1 MQKAELIKRAKSFG
15 WRTAVMVLI
24 ALLNW
29 LMENI
34 GLFGLPV
41 WAVGLIGLLAGE
53 GTKWLNNN
61 SALFGK
67 ALKK

>member
-1 MQKAELIKRAKSFG
+1 MQTELIIKRLKSFG
-15 WRTAVMVLI
+15 WRTTVMVLI

-29 LMENI
+29 LMENL

-41 WAVGLIGLLAGE
+41 WAVGLIGLAAGE
-53 GTKWLNNN
+53 ATKWLNNN
-61 SALFGK
+61 TGMFGK

>member
-1 MQKAELIKRAKSFG
+1 MQTEEILKRLKSFG

-24 ALLNW
+24 ALISW

-34 GLFGLPV
+34 GLFGLPI
-41 WAVGLIGLLAGE
+41 WAVGLIGLVAGE
-53 GTKWLNNN
+53 ITKWLNNN
-61 SALFGK
+61 TAMFGR